1 VTRYLALHNARLL
14 FGTDTPSAPIYTNP
28 PGLNGLY
35 EMRRW
40 IAAGVGTRQ
49 LFRAATIDNARIMR
63 LDRDIGSI
71 EKGKRANLL
80 LLRANPMESV
90 EAYNTIEAVFLGGR
104 LIRRE
109 TLSASR

>member
-1 VTRYLALHNARLL
+1 MTQYLARNNARLL

-40 IAAGVGTRQ
+40 AAAGVSARQ

-63 LDRDIGSI
+63 LDRTVGTV
-71 EKGKRANLL
+71 EQGKRANLL
-80 LLRANPMESV
+80 LLRANPLESL
-90 EAYNTIEAVFLGGR
+90 EAYNTIESVVLGGHCFP
-104 LIRRE
+104 E
-109 TLSASR
+109 KA